1 MKSKCT
7 KCQEMRK
14 ASCLS
19 YLKCPK
25 CKQEARDERKKNKK
39 KKTKK
44 IVYKSEMAKTN
55 DELRKISKRLN
66 QDSIN
71 KFIKERNGIKA
82 WLFKSF
88 LLLYTKGELK
98 SDQYIWKSTD
108 S

>member
-14 ASCLS
+14 ASGLS

-39 KKTKK
+39 N
-44 IVYKSEMAKTN
+44 KSEIAKTN

-71 KFIKERNGIKA
+71 KFIKERNGIK
-82 WLFKSF
+82 S
-88 LLLYTKGELK
+88 
-98 SDQYIWKSTD
+98 
-108 S
+108 

>member
-14 ASCLS
+14 ASGLS

-25 CKQEARDERKKNKK
+25 CKQEARDERK

-71 KFIKERNGIKA
+71 KFIKERNRFKA
-82 WLFKSF
+82 
-88 LLLYTKGELK
+88 
-98 SDQYIWKSTD
+98 
-108 S
+108 

>member
-14 ASCLS
+14 ASGLS

-71 KFIKERNGIKA
+71 KFIKERYGRYEENSYLGRFSIKRS
-82 WLFKSF
+82 SF
-88 LLLYTKGELK
+88 RRGKR
-98 SDQYIWKSTD
+98 
-108 S
+108 

>member
-1 MKSKCT
+1 MPTYMYKAVTSTGLVVRNRVEAGSKQNLLRT
-7 KCQEMRK
+7 
-14 ASCLS
+14 
-19 YLKCPK
+19 LKENDLMPITIE
-25 CKQEARDERKKNKK
+25 QVAYSAKK

-82 WLFKSF
+82 
-88 LLLYTKGELK
+88 
-98 SDQYIWKSTD
+98 
-108 S
+108 